1 MDMTHYEQMLKNPS
15 AEGRDA
21 EAKWDARADEFY
33 DSQREKES
41 ELTDRVTEFLLT
53 KGLLG
58 GLDVLDVGGGAGR
71 YAVPFAAY
79 AKKVV
84 MTDISGRMLERA
96 KENAERAGRSNLEY
110 VKLDWAAADPAASGW
125 GGRFDLVFASMC
137 PAVGSREGIDKMSF
151 VSGGRCVINRMIE
164 SKDTVA
170 EILREELA
178 IRPSYDPHN
187 DRDSVQGIFNILW
200 LQGYEPE
207 IAYLKERVEAR
218 LSVEEAAS
226 RYARKFGEAAAE
238 KGLSLRDLLSGCAE
252 GGEIVVENRTTLAM
266 IFWKA
271 RTGE

>member
-1 MDMTHYEQMLKNPS
+1 MDMMRYEQMLKKPS
-15 AEGRDA
+15 AEGCDA
-21 EAKWDARADEFY
+21 EAKWDARADEFS
-33 DSQREKES
+33 DSQKKKEP
-41 ELTDRVTEFLLT
+41 ELTDRVTEFLLA
-53 KGLLG
+53 KGFLG

-96 KENAERAGRSNLEY
+96 QENAERTGRSNLEY
-110 VKLDWAAADPAASGW
+110 VKLDWTAADPASSGW
-125 GGRFDLVFASMC
+125 EGRFDLVFASMC
-137 PAVGSREGIDKMSF
+137 PAVKSREGIDKMSA
-151 VSGGRCVINRMIE
+151 VSGGRCVINQMIE

-170 EILREELA
+170 EMLREELA

-207 IAYLKERVEAR
+207 ITYLKERMEVR

-226 RYARKFGEAAAE
+226 RYTRKFGEAAAE
-238 KGLSLRDLLSGCAE
+238 RGLSLKGILSGCAE
-252 GGEIVVENRTTLAM
+252 GGEIVVKNRTTLAM

-271 RTGE
+271 RMGE